1 MTQPLSLRLPEGI
14 RFFPHPLPAVPSAT
28 SLRRAYLG
36 RRTTGLP
43 RSTDES
49 WMVKALPL
57 RRWLRQR
64 RQGKGDTPVPGH
76 VPFGSSLSAP
86 LACWISRRLSAVHLC
101 EPCHP
106 PWPPTA
112 LALAVVGLSHEKPGH
127 PGWVRLR
134 CPKSFAPPGHPGRT
148 SW

>member
-49 WMVKALPL
+49 WMVRLC
-57 RRWLRQR
+57 
-64 RQGKGDTPVPGH
+64 
-76 VPFGSSLSAP
+76 LSAGGSDSDDRGRETP
-86 LACWISRRLSAVHLC
+86 LYLATYLLVQASQRL
-101 EPCHP
+101 
-106 PWPPTA
+106 W
-112 LALAVVGLSHEKPGH
+112 LAGSHD
-127 PGWVRLR
+127 VYQQ
-134 CPKSFAPPGHPGRT
+134 FT
-148 SW
+148 